1 MFVEIVMS
9 RAFVRESDQE
19 AAGETLPERIVSPH
33 PNFVT
38 PQGLKQIDGQIQ
50 LLERERQAAR
60 SESDS
65 SKLAR
70 IARDLRYW
78 SQRRATARV
87 IEPAAQPDTV
97 RFGVEVRLRL
107 QDGSERTFRLVGE
120 DEADPARGLIS
131 WVSPLGATL
140 MGHEPGDS
148 LRVLDMNA
156 EIAELRS

>member
-1 MFVEIVMS
+1 MS
-9 RAFVRESDQE
+9 RAFVRESDQD
-19 AAGETLPERIVSPH
+19 AAAETLPERIVSPH

-38 PQGLKQIDGQIQ
+38 LRGLKQIDEQMRS
-50 LLERERQAAR
+50 LEAERQAAR
-60 SESDS
+60 SDPDTSR
-65 SKLAR
+65 LAR
-70 IARDLRYW
+70 VARDLRYW
-78 SQRRATARV
+78 SQRRATARM

-140 MGHEPGDS
+140 MGHEPGDP
-148 LRVLDMNA
+148 LRVLDTNA
-156 EIAELRS
+156 EIVELRP

>member
-1 MFVEIVMS
+1 MS
-9 RAFVRESDQE
+9 RAFVRESDQD
-19 AAGETLPERIVSPH
+19 AAAETLPERIVSPH

-38 PQGLKQIDGQIQ
+38 LRGLKQIDEQMRS
-50 LLERERQAAR
+50 LEAERQAAR
-60 SESDS
+60 SDADTSR
-65 SKLAR
+65 LAR
-70 IARDLRYW
+70 VARDLRYW
-78 SQRRATARV
+78 SQRRAAARM

-140 MGHEPGDS
+140 MGHEPGDL
-148 LRVLDMNA
+148 LRVLDTTA
-156 EIAELRS
+156 EIVELRP

>member
-1 MFVEIVMS
+1 MS
-9 RAFVRESDQE
+9 RAFVRESDQD
-19 AAGETLPERIVSPH
+19 AAAETLPERIVSLH

-38 PQGLKQIDGQIQ
+38 LRGLKQIDEQMRS
-50 LLERERQAAR
+50 LEAERQAAR
-60 SESDS
+60 SDADTSR
-65 SKLAR
+65 LAR
-70 IARDLRYW
+70 VARDLRYW
-78 SQRRATARV
+78 SQRRATARM

-140 MGHEPGDS
+140 MGHEPGDL
-148 LRVLDMNA
+148 LRVLDTNA
-156 EIAELRS
+156 EIVELRP